1 LRLLVVEIEE
11 VDMKSAVVLGLSKLN
26 RLALLAVV
34 WSIGTSGSASF
45 AQTNINCSAVV
56 RAAAVTEVDKTEPLG
71 QSFVL
76 GQPVLLPGHV
86 LRLEVEVFGSQ
97 TETYAV
103 DVKINDACQ
112 VVSTSSNLEEAGNEQ
127 GD

>member
-1 LRLLVVEIEE
+1 LRLLVLEIEE
-11 VDMKSAVVLGLSKLN
+11 VEMKSALVLGLSKLN

-34 WSIGTSGSASF
+34 SSIGTSGSASF
-45 AQTNINCSAVV
+45 AQTDTKCNAVV
-56 RAAAVTEVDKTEPLG
+56 RAAAVKAVDKTEPLG
-71 QSFVL
+71 QTFVL

-103 DVKINDACQ
+103 DVKVNDACQ
-112 VVSTSSNLEEAGNEQ
+112 VVATSSSLEEAGNEQ

>member
-1 LRLLVVEIEE
+1 MLEIEE
-11 VDMKSAVVLGLSKLN
+11 VEMKSAVALGLSKLN

-45 AQTNINCSAVV
+45 AQTDTNCRAIV
-56 RAAAVTEVDKTEPLG
+56 RAAAVKAVDKTDPAG
-71 QSFVL
+71 QSFVF

-97 TETYAV
+97 TEVYAV
-103 DVKINDACQ
+103 DVKINDAC
-112 VVSTSSNLEEAGNEQ
+112 
-127 GD
+127 